1 MQEEQQARCRNRWPG
16 RLHSL
21 ASQHVRAQRCRLERL
36 MLGVFGGLLEF
47 DSELIR
53 ARPDDGALAEAHTP
67 PRHEAMDHHD
77 ACEAWSKSARITY

>member
-1 MQEEQQARCRNRWPG
+1 
-16 RLHSL
+16 
-21 ASQHVRAQRCRLERL
+21 

-53 ARPDDGALAEAHTP
+53 ARPDDGALAEAHTH